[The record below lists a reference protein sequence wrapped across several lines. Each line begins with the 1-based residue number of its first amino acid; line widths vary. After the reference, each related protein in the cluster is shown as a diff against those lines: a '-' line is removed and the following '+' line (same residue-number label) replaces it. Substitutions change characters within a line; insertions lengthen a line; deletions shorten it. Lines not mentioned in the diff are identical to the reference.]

1 MASSFSLGQFI
12 VARIVLGLGTGG
24 YTATIPVWQAE
35 ISSSA
40 KRGAHVVTEG
50 IFIGAGICFALWID
64 FGFYFIKNSSISWR
78 FPFAL
83 QIVLNLPVLAFIF
96 TLPESPRWL
105 IKKDRFEEA
114 RTILAILEDCPEDA
128 ETVTLDIQSV
138 QTSLRIAGTGSM
150 KDLFKTGN
158 SRILNRTLLAAAC
171 QMFQQMCGINLITF
185 YATTIFQVDLGLG
198 STTSRVLAAS
208 MEICQPLGGLLC
220 FFTIDRF
227 GRRKLMLSSA
237 SMMCICMIILA
248 ATTSQ
253 PNNTGAQVSAT
264 VFLFIFNFVFPLGFL
279 GIPFLYATEV
289 APLHLRAAI
298 SGISVAT
305 TWLFNFVIAEIT
317 PVGFNTIG
325 WRYWIIYACINAAI
339 VPTVYFLFPETM
351 GRSLEQMDLV
361 FEESQN
367 MFAPVKIAKRLPA
380 DAAGDAEAKDRVA
393 GEKSLD
399 GSFNKDLED
408 SDEVERL

>member
-1 MASSFSLGQFI
+1 
-12 VARIVLGLGTGG
+12 
-24 YTATIPVWQAE
+24 
-35 ISSSA
+35 
-40 KRGAHVVTEG
+40 
-50 IFIGAGICFALWID
+50 
-64 FGFYFIKNSSISWR
+64 
-78 FPFAL
+78 
-83 QIVLNLPVLAFIF
+83 
-96 TLPESPRWL
+96 
-105 IKKDRFEEA
+105 
-114 RTILAILEDCPEDA
+114 
-128 ETVTLDIQSV
+128 
-138 QTSLRIAGTGSM
+138 
-150 KDLFKTGN
+150 
-158 SRILNRTLLAAAC
+158 
-171 QMFQQMCGINLITF
+171 
-185 YATTIFQVDLGLG
+185 
-198 STTSRVLAAS
+198 

-227 GRRKLMLSSA
+227 GRRRLMLSSA
-237 SMMCICMIILA
+237 TMMCICMIILA

-367 MFAPVKIAKRLPA
+367 MFAPVKIAKRLPV
-380 DAAGDAEAKDRVA
+380 DAVGDAEAKDRVA

-399 GSFNKDLED
+399 GSFNKDLEE